1 MERCEEMGKE
11 IENEMGESGKIESEK
26 MRQKENWKKE
36 ESGKRIEKNRMSGE
50 NKNKIERIGEMGIEK
65 EN

>member
-26 MRQKENWKKE
+26 MRQKEN
-36 ESGKRIEKNRMSGE
+36 
-50 NKNKIERIGEMGIEK
+50 
-65 EN
+65 